1 MGKTTRLS
9 DAVEAIPEGATLMI
23 GGFLGVG
30 TPPRLIAELVR
41 QRKGG
46 LTVIANDTARPG
58 VGIGHL
64 ITARLVR
71 RLVVSHIG
79 TNPQTQQQMLAGEI
93 EVELVPQGTLAERI
107 RAGGCGLGGVLTPTG
122 VGTTVEDGKQTLEVD
137 GRRYLVERPLRA
149 DFALL
154 HARQADHI
162 GNLTY
167 ALTAR
172 NFNPLM
178 AMAAEVAMAES
189 REIVPVGVIAPDAV
203 MTPAVLVDQLIAREL
218 PHG

>member
-41 QRKGG
+41 QRTGG

-58 VGIGHL
+58 VGIGRL

-79 TNPQTQQQMLAGEI
+79 TNPETQQQMLAGEI
-93 EVELVPQGTLAERI
+93 EVALVPQGTLAERV

-122 VGTTVEDGKQTLEVD
+122 VGTTVEDGKQTLEID

-167 ALTAR
+167 GLTAR

-178 AMAAEVAMAES
+178 AMAAEVVIAES

-203 MTPAVLVDQLIAREL
+203 MTPAVLVDQLIAKEQ